1 MKRHIHNKNEKEI
14 IMNLGTEIGEA
25 RLDIVEGLNIYKFRL
40 ELIRENIISSN
51 DNIQDNLEQLTIAN
65 ELLEILDESLSANEK
80 FDTQLNETLNKY
92 GLID

>member
-1 MKRHIHNKNEKEI
+1 
-14 IMNLGTEIGEA
+14 MNLGTEIGEA

-65 ELLEILDESLSANEK
+65 ELLEILDEYLRANEK